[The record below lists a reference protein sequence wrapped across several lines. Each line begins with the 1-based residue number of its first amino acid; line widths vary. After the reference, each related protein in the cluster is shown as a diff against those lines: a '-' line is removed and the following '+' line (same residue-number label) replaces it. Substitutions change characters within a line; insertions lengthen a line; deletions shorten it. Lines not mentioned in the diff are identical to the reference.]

1 MIRIELTDVAL
12 EAHRRVPPNSERLAV
27 FVHGTGSSRHSPR
40 NNHVAE
46 TLERDGVASLLF
58 DLLTEEEDRSRE
70 TRFDIDL
77 LTARVGAVLDW
88 IAADET
94 LSQLALHLFGSS
106 TGAAAAI
113 RAAVDDDHDVRSI
126 VSRGGRPDMA
136 GEALDRLRTPCL
148 LVVGG
153 NDPQVLSLNRD
164 AQERIP
170 GEVELRVVE
179 GATHLFE
186 EPGALDEVAR
196 HASEWI
202 RAH

>member
-1 MIRIELTDVAL
+1 MITIDLKDVSL
-12 EAHRRVPPNSERLAV
+12 EAHRRVPEHSDRLAV

-46 TLERDGVASLLF
+46 VLEADGVASLLF
-58 DLLTEEEDRSRE
+58 DLLTEDEDRSRE

-77 LTARVGAVLDW
+77 LTARVQGVLDW
-88 IAADET
+88 IADERT
-94 LSQLALHLFGSS
+94 LSGLALHLFGSS

-113 RAAVDDDHDVRSI
+113 RAAVAGGHEIRSV

-136 GEALDRLRTPCL
+136 GDALDRLHTPCML
-148 LVVGG
+148 IVGG

-164 AQERIP
+164 ARDRIP
-170 GEVELRVVE
+170 GEVDLRVVE

-196 HASEWI
+196 LASEWI

>member
-1 MIRIELTDVAL
+1 MITIELEDVTL
-12 EAHRRVPPNSERLAV
+12 EAHRRVPEHSDRLAV
-27 FVHGTGSSRHSPR
+27 FVHGSGSSRHSRR

-77 LTARVGAVLDW
+77 LTTRVINVLDW
-88 IAADET
+88 IADDEA
-94 LSQLALHLFGSS
+94 LSGLAPHLFGSS

-113 RAAVDDDHDVRSI
+113 RAAADGEHEVRSV

-164 AQERIP
+164 AKERIP